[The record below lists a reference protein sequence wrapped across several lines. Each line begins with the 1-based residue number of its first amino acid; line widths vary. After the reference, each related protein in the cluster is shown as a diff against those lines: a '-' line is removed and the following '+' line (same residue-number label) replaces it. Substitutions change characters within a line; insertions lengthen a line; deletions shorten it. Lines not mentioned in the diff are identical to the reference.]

1 MNEAYFITIIV
12 SNVLLLVITPSQFVC
27 HTTMILRWYRE
38 NPSDGHNIARAIRV
52 GLPLVDVKH
61 KSLGEGEVWGYA
73 VPEADRDVT
82 KKNTIKFKN
91 EAITGVIIDPSFV
104 TKTYT
109 TES

>member
-1 MNEAYFITIIV
+1 MNIDLDYLDDEYTKMNEAYFITIIV

-82 KKNTIKFKN
+82 KKNTI
-91 EAITGVIIDPSFV
+91 
-104 TKTYT
+104 
-109 TES
+109 